1 MAAKKATPKPAEN
14 KAPKKGPGPAQKKS
28 APVEK
33 KAAKKVAPAVKTAAM
48 ANKSAPA
55 QNKATPVQ
63 KKYTKTELLNE
74 IAEATSLTK
83 KQVDSVLGQITSL
96 IARHIRKRGVGEFT
110 LPGLLKIKTV
120 KKPARKARKGVNP
133 FTKEET
139 VFKARPAST
148 AVKVLPLK
156 ALKDMVS

>member
-1 MAAKKATPKPAEN
+1 MAAKKTTPKPAEN
-14 KAPKKGPGPAQKKS
+14 KAPKKGPSTAQKNS

-48 ANKSAPA
+48 ANKSA
-55 QNKATPVQ
+55 PVQ

-83 KQVDSVLGQITSL
+83 KQVDSVLGQITTL
-96 IARHIRKRGVGEFT
+96 IARHIKKRGVGEFT